1 MDVDSCPIE
10 DGLPVLQLRK
20 WGPSEFPYNPS
31 GFREGFISPVR
42 NLLLLLSYDSEA
54 LLYPLVKGRCI
65 TNKNSE
71 ITSDEMVADPHESS
85 KPSISCSRES
95 ISGSSDSVALDGKSG
110 YTSGVSFRES
120 TGAFISEVDSVAW
133 GLCGDTCD
141 PHKEASFQELL
152 FVSGKQGVFV
162 HVFSKFDE
170 SCEVIK
176 PEQTSDVGQ
185 GKWVEWGPAAT
196 LSPTFEVQEVLES
209 HHKATGERSNTY
221 AEATAEDEQSAS
233 PKKWM
238 HTFLTKAERV
248 TSGSYIYT
256 RLPERSLFPNNG
268 VVSFR
273 IFDQDSQ
280 FLDLQ
285 GSTASCDKTNPSMPV
300 MGRMVNKPD
309 MDLNSSITTLVDDSA
324 SSSGSGA
331 MSGSYKCVKVFS
343 NNSHRLVGFA
353 LVSISSTPVNTSYLN
368 DGNYV
373 KVLVSVARTVSW
385 GIQWLYSAKLNE
397 KLDAGPFEWIDFTFS
412 DRFLICLST
421 SGTIS
426 LYGAMTGEYIASLN
440 VLRMNE
446 PGYSSSTRHQ
456 IGSLAIKGKFK
467 RLFVFPHSLLLG
479 VMAESG
485 IIYVI
490 PTDNLALEDKFS
502 FEDVL
507 PYQYYSDLGLLTGWQ
522 VGGAEIGYQRVLSN
536 SSQARGISRLAGH
549 CRNSCF
555 NGSLPSKEN
564 LKTEHSH
571 IKDSRS
577 GNGSYLATFSTA
589 TQILSEKKSMFSDF
603 SSCLIRKAFI
613 PPSGCSG
620 DDVICCSHFGVT
632 RLIKRYSYEKKLYQV
647 THANLQLDF
656 VVNDDIN
663 YSMPAGETSSKD
675 AVGCNFSGL
684 LYLVT
689 NKGLSVV
696 LPSISVPQNFYPVE
710 AIGYCLLNCSSSIKY
725 GAGDLMGVGG
735 TKKPMS
741 PWKVEVLDR
750 VLLYEGPEVAEK
762 LCLENGWELGISR
775 IRHLQLALD
784 YLEFDAIENSLEMLM
799 RVDMAVEGILRLLFA
814 AVYLMFN
821 KVSNDNEVSAASRL
835 LALATSYATRV
846 IRKYGLLHHKK
857 VVEKPLE
864 VSGNDGTYPLLE
876 LTEKEHD
883 EEGTSRSLTET
894 ARFLVVIRSLQQQL
908 NEKFRRPGQLLTVNA
923 GLPNTVSNGLSED
936 EFKFPAVSEDA
947 LLLSISDQR
956 GTAHLASGTEL
967 NNAENL
973 ALMPVDTVGAETPD
987 VQNFDKAV
995 LVSEGSAF
1003 GKRTSRVENPK
1014 DMIARW
1020 ELDNMDLKTVVKDA
1034 LLSGRLPLAVL
1045 RLHLHHQN
1053 NLLPGTETHDTFN
1066 DVRIAGR
1073 AIAYDLFVKG
1083 EIGLGI
1089 TTLQKL
1095 GEDVET
1101 TLKQLVFGT
1110 VRRSLRVL
1118 VAEEMKRYTYLG
1130 PHELKI
1136 LEMLSLIERVYP
1148 CNSFFSTLAT
1158 RRKELKRAS
1167 NENPPGEISLHL
1179 LHPLFK
1185 DLIISCG
1192 EIDGVV
1198 LGSWTTIDEHSVAAE
1213 LDDDTSHAAYWATAA
1228 AWSDVWDQRVVDRIL
1243 LDQPLLMGVNVLWES
1258 QLEYHAC
1265 HNDWLEVS
1273 KLLEVVPP
1281 YALSPGSLSISLDD
1295 IHPASSIEYGQ
1306 ELPGYSYS
1314 GFLEDLDTVCMNVP
1328 NIRLFRFSTN
1338 RTCSAWLRRQMEHQL
1353 AKKFIFLVDYWNS
1366 VSDIVHLLAQSGFM
1380 IDLHDNSFLDGTNDS
1395 SSDTLLVIGDA
1406 SIDPNA
1412 VQSLHKVVVR
1422 FCAQYN
1428 LLNLLDIYLDVH
1440 KLAIDHDSLS
1450 FLLDAAGDNEWA
1462 KCLLL
1467 VRVKGKEY
1475 DVSFSNARAVAA
1487 RNLVPGNKLTVLET
1501 DDIIQA
1507 VDDIAEGAG
1516 EMAALATLMF
1526 APAPL
1531 QECLSSGSVNRHCSS
1546 AQCTLENLRP
1556 ALHRFPTLWNTLVA
1570 ACFGQDP
1577 VCCNLSLKTKMSGYS
1592 ELLDYLNWREGVF
1605 FSSIRDTSILQMI
1618 PFWFPKAVRRLIQL
1632 YVQGPIGWQSL
1643 ADSETEELSLLR
1655 DIYYVVNSSGH
1666 AQISATSWEA
1676 AIQRHIEEELY
1687 ASSIEGAEV
1696 GLEHHLHRGR
1706 ALAALNHLVSARV
1719 HNLKS
1724 DNNKHRGQSE
1734 SPSTG
1739 QTNVQSDVQ
1748 TLLAPITESEESL
1761 LSSVI
1766 PLAIEHFDDSV
1777 LVASCAFLLELCGF
1791 SASTLRIDIAALRR
1805 ISSFYK
1811 SAENSQYRQLS
1822 PRGTAFL
1829 QPPVEVDV
1837 TESLARTLADDYLHK
1852 CSSSIMRKGDR
1863 NNSVSNQPS
1872 RALLVVLQNLEKAS
1886 LPFPSNGMTCGSWL
1900 SSGNGDG
1907 ADLRS
1912 QQKATSQHWQLVT
1925 AFCQMHNIPLSTK
1938 YLAVLARDNDW
1949 VGFLS
1954 EVQVGKYP
1962 FETVIQVASKEF
1974 SDPRL
1979 KTHISTVLRNMQ
1991 SRKKAG
1997 PLNIDTGERD
2007 INFLLNEN
2015 LCMPVELFG
2024 IIAECERRE
2033 KPGEALLLKAKN
2045 LCWSILAMIASC
2057 FPDVSPMSCLTVWLE
2072 ITAARE
2078 TSAIKVN
2085 DIASQI
2091 ARNVGAAVEVTNS
2104 LPASARAITFRYNR
2118 KNSKR
2123 RRLQEPVPV
2132 DTLTSADSLSSKSS
2146 TVSNTQGFLHEEERE
2161 KIGDED
2167 SKFLTDSNRMANAL
2181 SRMVAVLC
2189 EQHLFLPLLQAFEIF
2204 LPSCSLLPFI
2214 RALQAF
2220 SQMRLSEA
2228 SAHLGLFSTRIKEE
2242 SPLTLPNWEREG
2254 KIGNSWTRS
2263 IAVKAADAM
2272 LLTCPSPYEK
2282 RCLLRLLAATDFGD
2296 GGSIASRYGQLSW
2309 KIDRAEPSLRS
2320 DECPLLGNETF
2331 DDASLLTALEKNGYW
2346 EQARSWAKKL
2356 EASGESCWKS
2366 AASHVTEMQAEAM
2379 VAEWREFL
2387 WDIPEERVALWSH
2400 CQTLFIRYSFPA
2412 LQAGQFFLKHAE
2424 AAEKDISTRELHDIL
2439 LLALQW
2445 LSGMTTL
2452 SNPVYPPHLLREIET
2467 RVWLL
2472 AVESEALVKN
2482 EGEDSSTYPTRES
2495 GAGKGSDLMDRTAS
2509 IIAKMD
2515 NHINGLR
2522 LKSSE
2527 KNDRENGQTH
2537 VRMTQTVDSSFSS
2550 TAGGGLKTKRRAK
2563 GSGSSR
2569 KSFFD
2574 AGDKKLESESIPL
2587 NPRDETQFLD
2597 ENLKIDASLSRWEER
2612 VGPAELERAVLSL
2625 LEFGQITAARQ
2636 LQNKLAPDNM
2646 PSEFFLVDAALKLA
2660 ALSTPSNKVSM
2671 SMLDNDVLSVILSYN
2686 LLAEQRVIDPLQVLE
2701 SLASLLKEGS
2711 GRGLC
2716 RRIISVVKAA
2726 NVLGLT
2732 FSEAFEKQPI
2742 ELLQLLSLKAQESFE
2757 EAHLLVQTHSM
2768 PAASIAQILAESF
2781 LKGLLAAH
2789 RGGYMESQK
2798 EEGPA
2803 PLLWRIS
2810 DFLKWA
2816 ELCPSDSEIGHALM
2830 RLVITGQEIP
2840 HACEVELLILSHHFY
2855 KLSACLDGVD
2865 VLVAL
2870 AATRVEAYVSE
2881 GDFSC
2886 LARLIT
2892 GVGNFHALNFI
2903 LGILIENGQLDLLL
2917 QKYSAAADANSGTA
2931 EAVRG
2936 FRMAVLTSLKQF
2948 NPSDLDAF
2956 AMVYSHFDMKH
2967 ETAALL
2973 ESRAKLSSQQWFHR
2987 YDRDQNEELLESM
3000 RYFIEAAE
3008 VHSSIDAGNKTRKA
3022 CAQASLVSLQIRMPD
3037 TKWLDLSETNAR
3049 RILVEQSRFQEA
3061 LIVAEAYGLNQP
3073 SEWALV
3079 LWEQMLNPEL
3089 TEQFVAEFVAVLPLQ
3104 PSMLAE
3110 LARFYRSEMQARGDQ
3125 SQFSVWLTGGGLPA
3139 DWAKYIGRSYR
3150 CLLKR
3155 TRDIRFKHHLATSA
3169 TGFDDVVEAC
3179 NRELDKVPENAGPLI
3194 LRKGHGGAYL
3204 PLM

>member
-1 MDVDSCPIE
+1 MDLDSRHIE

-20 WGPSEFPYNPS
+20 WGPSEFPYTPS
-31 GFREGFISPVR
+31 SFREGFISPTR
-42 NLLLLLSYDSEA
+42 KSLLLLSYDSEA
-54 LLYPLVKGRCI
+54 LWFPLVKGRCI
-65 TNKNSE
+65 GDNDSE
-71 ITSDEMVADPHESS
+71 RFSDEIVADPLESS
-85 KPSISCSRES
+85 KPGISGPRES
-95 ISGSSDSVALDGKSG
+95 ISGSPGTADLDGKTG
-110 YTSGVSFRES
+110 YTSGSGVSIEES
-120 TGAFISEVDSVAW
+120 TGAFISDVDSVAW
-133 GLCGDTCD
+133 GLCGDTFD
-141 PHKEASFQELL
+141 QHEGASFEELL
-152 FVSGKQGVFV
+152 FVSGRQGVVV
-162 HVFSKFDE
+162 HAFSKFGKF
-170 SCEVIK
+170 SGVIK
-176 PEQTSDVGQ
+176 PEQARDVGQ
-185 GKWVEWGPAAT
+185 GKWMEWGPSRT
-196 LSPTFEVQEVLES
+196 LSPDIEVHEEVES
-209 HHKATGERSNTY
+209 HDKTTRKRTSN
-221 AEATAEDEQSAS
+221 AEAPDRDGRLAS
-233 PKKWM
+233 PKIWM
-238 HTFLTKAERV
+238 QTFLTEVESV
-248 TSGSYIYT
+248 TSGGYVYSRYPKMPL
-256 RLPERSLFPNNG
+256 LPNDV

-273 IFDQDSQ
+273 IYDQESPFSDPVSLGDTSPGNQ
-280 FLDLQ
+280 
-285 GSTASCDKTNPSMPV
+285 TNPSMPI
-300 MGRMVNKPD
+300 MGCTTNRSDTDP
-309 MDLNSSITTLVDDSA
+309 SSPATSLAGDSV
-324 SSSGSGA
+324 SSLKSGVTNGP
-331 MSGSYKCVKVFS
+331 YKCTKVFS
-343 NNSHRLVGFA
+343 NNLHQLVGFA
-353 LVSISSTPVNTSYLN
+353 LSNTSSTAVDTGNLN
-368 DGNYV
+368 DGNYT
-373 KVLVSVARTVSW
+373 KNLVSVARTVNW
-385 GIQWLYSAKLNE
+385 GIQWLYSAKLDE
-397 KLDAGPFEWIDFTFS
+397 KLDTGPFEWIDFRFS

-426 LYGAMTGEYIASLN
+426 LYGAMTGEYIASVDVFRKN
-440 VLRMNE
+440 G
-446 PGYSSSTRHQ
+446 PGYSSSSWHC
-456 IGSLAIKGKFK
+456 IGSLTIRRKFK

-479 VMAESG
+479 VMDESG
-485 IIYVI
+485 VIYVV
-490 PTDNLALEDKFS
+490 PTDNHVLEEQFS
-502 FEDVL
+502 LEDVL
-507 PYQYYSDLGLLTGWQ
+507 PYQYYSDLGLLMGWE

-536 SSQARGISRLAGH
+536 TSKAHGISRLAGYGRYSH
-549 CRNSCF
+549 F
-555 NGSLPSKEN
+555 IGKEN
-564 LKTEHSH
+564 LINENSH
-571 IKDSRS
+571 IKESK
-577 GNGSYLATFSTA
+577 GNNGSYLMTFSNA
-589 TQILSEKKSMFSDF
+589 THMLNENKLLLSDF
-603 SSCLIRKAFI
+603 PSCLIRKAFI
-613 PPSGCSG
+613 PPFGCSE
-620 DDVICCSHFGVT
+620 DDAICCSQFGVT
-632 RLIKRYSYEKKLYQV
+632 RLIKRYSYEKRRCQV
-647 THANLQLDF
+647 VHTNLQLDF

-663 YSMPAGETSSKD
+663 YVMPTGETSSD
-675 AVGCNFSGL
+675 EAVGCNFNGC
-684 LYLVT
+684 LYLLT
-689 NKGLSVV
+689 RRGLSVV
-696 LPSISVPQNFYPVE
+696 LPSISTTPNFFPVE
-710 AIGYCLLNCSSSIKY
+710 AIGYHIPNCSSSIMY
-725 GAGDLMGVGG
+725 GAGDLMGTVR
-735 TKKPMS
+735 TKTPFS

-750 VLLYEGPEVAEK
+750 VLLYEGLEVAEK
-762 LCLENGWELGISR
+762 LCLENGWVLGISR
-775 IRHLQLALD
+775 IRHLQLALA
-784 YLEFDAIENSLEMLM
+784 YLEFDEIENSLEVLM
-799 RVDMAVEGILRLLFA
+799 RVDMAVEGILRLLLA
-814 AVYLMFN
+814 AFYLMFN
-821 KVSNDNEVSAASRL
+821 KVSNDSEVSAASRL
-835 LALATSYATRV
+835 LALATNYAIRV

-857 VVEKPLE
+857 VSEKPLE
-864 VSGNDGTYPLLE
+864 VRSNEGPYTLLE
-876 LTEKEHD
+876 LTEKKHD
-883 EEGTSRSLTET
+883 EEGTSRTLAEA
-894 ARFLVVIRSLQQQL
+894 ARYLVVIRSLQQQL
-908 NEKFRRPGQLLTVNA
+908 NEKFRRPGQVLTVNA
-923 GLPNTVSNGLSED
+923 GLVNTVGTGRLED
-936 EFKFPAVSEDA
+936 EYKNPAVLEDTSS
-947 LLLSISDQR
+947 LIRSDQR
-956 GTAHLASGTEL
+956 GTGTEL
-967 NNAENL
+967 SNEENL
-973 ALMPVDTVGAETPD
+973 ALMPVDTVGAD
-987 VQNFDKAV
+987 FQDFQNFNKAI
-995 LVSEGSAF
+995 LVSEGSTY
-1003 GKRTSRVENPK
+1003 GKRTSRIENPK

-1020 ELDNMDLKTVVKDA
+1020 ELDNMDIKTVVSDA

-1045 RLHLHHQN
+1045 SLHLHHVN
-1053 NLLPGTETHDTFN
+1053 NLLPDTETRDTFN

-1083 EIGLGI
+1083 EIGLGT

-1118 VAEEMKRYTYLG
+1118 VAEEMKRYAYLG
-1130 PHELKI
+1130 PQELKI
-1136 LEMLSLIERVYP
+1136 LEMLSLVERVYP
-1148 CNSFFSTLAT
+1148 CSSFFSTLAT
-1158 RRKELKRAS
+1158 RRKGLKRTS
-1167 NENPPGEISLHL
+1167 NEEPLGEISLHL
-1179 LHPLFK
+1179 LHPLF
-1185 DLIISCG
+1185 DNPVISCG

-1198 LGSWTTIDEHSVAAE
+1198 LGSWTTIDKHSIAAE
-1213 LDDDTSHAAYWATAA
+1213 VDDDTSHAAYWAAAA
-1228 AWSDVWDQRVVDRIL
+1228 AWSDAWDQRVVDRIL

-1258 QLEYHAC
+1258 QVEYHVC

-1295 IHPASSIEYGQ
+1295 IRPASSIEYGQ
-1306 ELPGYSYS
+1306 EPPEFNKYSS
-1314 GFLEDLDTVCMNVP
+1314 FLEDLDTVCMNVQ
-1328 NIRLFRFSTN
+1328 NIRLFRFPTN
-1338 RTCSAWLRRQMEHQL
+1338 RSSSVWLRRLMEQQL
-1353 AKKFIFLVDYWNS
+1353 AHKLIFLVDYWDR
-1366 VSDIVHLLAQSGFM
+1366 VSDIVPLLARSGFM
-1380 IDLHDNSFLDGTNDS
+1380 SDLHDTSFLDGANDGS
-1395 SSDTLLVIGDA
+1395 SELLVIGDA
-1406 SIDPNA
+1406 SIDPDA
-1412 VQSLHKVVVR
+1412 MQSLHKVVVH
-1422 FCAQYN
+1422 FCSQYN
-1428 LLNLLDIYLDVH
+1428 LLYLLDIYLDTH
-1440 KLAIDHDSLS
+1440 KLAIDHSSLS
-1450 FLLDAAGDNEWA
+1450 FLLDAAGDNEWV

-1467 VRVKGKEY
+1467 MRVKGKEY
-1475 DVSFSNARAVAA
+1475 DASFSNARAVAA
-1487 RNLVPGNKLTVLET
+1487 LNSVPGNKLTVEM

-1531 QECLSSGSVNRHCSS
+1531 QECLSSGSVKRHCSS

-1556 ALHRFPTLWNTLVA
+1556 VLHRFPTLWNTLVA

-1577 VCCNLSLKTKMSGYS
+1577 TCRNLKTKMSGYS

-1605 FSSIRDTSILQMI
+1605 FSSLRDTSILQMI
-1618 PFWFPKAVRRLIQL
+1618 PCWFPKAVRRLIQL
-1632 YVQGPIGWQSL
+1632 YVQGPVGWQSL

-1676 AIQRHIEEELY
+1676 VIQRHIEEELY
-1687 ASSIEGAEV
+1687 SSSLEGADV

-1706 ALAALNHLVSARV
+1706 ALAALNHLLSARV
-1719 HNLKS
+1719 HKLKS
-1724 DNNKHRGQSE
+1724 DNKDRDQPE
-1734 SPSTG
+1734 SLSTG
-1739 QTNVQSDVQ
+1739 QTNIQSDVLI
-1748 TLLAPITESEESL
+1748 LLSPITESEESL

-1766 PLAIEHFDDSV
+1766 PLAIQHFDDSA
-1777 LVASCAFLLELCGF
+1777 LVASCAFLLELCGL
-1791 SASTLRIDIAALRR
+1791 SASTLRMDIAALKR

-1811 SAENSQYRQLS
+1811 SAENNQHMQLS
-1822 PRGTAFL
+1822 PRSPAFL

-1837 TESLARTLADDYLHK
+1837 TESIARALADDYLHK
-1852 CSSSIMRKGDR
+1852 YSSSIMQKGDR
-1863 NNSVSNQPS
+1863 NNSVLNQPS
-1872 RALLVVLQNLEKAS
+1872 RALLLVLQHLEKAS
-1886 LPFPSNGMTCGSWL
+1886 LPLPSNSMTCGSWL

-1907 ADLRS
+1907 AELRS

-1954 EVQVGKYP
+1954 EVQIGKYT
-1962 FETVIQVASKEF
+1962 FETVMQLASKEF
-1974 SDPRL
+1974 SDPCL
-1979 KTHISTVLRNMQ
+1979 KSHITTVLRSMQ
-1991 SRKKAG
+1991 SRKKTA
-1997 PLNIDTGERD
+1997 PMNMDTGEKD
-2007 INFLLNEN
+2007 KNYLSNEN

-2024 IIAECERRE
+2024 IIAGCERNER
-2033 KPGEALLLKAKN
+2033 PGEALLLKAKN
-2045 LCWSILAMIASC
+2045 LSWSILAMVASC
-2057 FPDVSPMSCLTVWLE
+2057 FPDVSPLSCLTVWLE

-2091 ARNVGAAVEVTNS
+2091 SKNVGAAVEATNALS
-2104 LPASARAITFRYNR
+2104 PGARTITFRYNR
-2118 KNSKR
+2118 KNAKR
-2123 RRLQEPVPV
+2123 RRLQEPVPL
-2132 DTLTSADSLSSKSS
+2132 DSLTSTDSISSKSS
-2146 TVSNTQGFLHEEERE
+2146 TFSNTHGFLHEEGSD

-2167 SKFLTDSNRMANAL
+2167 AKFWTDSNSMANTL

-2189 EQHLFLPLLQAFEIF
+2189 EQHLFLPLLKAFEIF

-2220 SQMRLSEA
+2220 SHMLLSEA
-2228 SAHLGLFSTRIKEE
+2228 SAHLGLFSTIIKEE
-2242 SPLTLPNWEREG
+2242 SPLALPNWEREG
-2254 KIGNSWTRS
+2254 KVGNSWTTS
-2263 IAVKAADAM
+2263 TAVKAADAI

-2296 GGSIASRYGQLSW
+2296 GGSIAARYGQLSW
-2309 KIDRAEPSLRS
+2309 KIDMAEPSMRG

-2331 DDASLLTALEKNGYW
+2331 DDASLLSALEKNGYW
-2346 EQARSWAKKL
+2346 EQARCWANKL
-2356 EASGESCWKS
+2356 EASGESRWKS
-2366 AASHVTEMQAEAM
+2366 AANHVTEMQAEAM
-2379 VAEWREFL
+2379 VAEWKEFL

-2424 AAEKDISTRELHDIL
+2424 AVEKDISAKELHEIL

-2482 EGEDSSTYPTRES
+2482 EGDDSLISPAREP
-2495 GAGKGSDLMDRTAS
+2495 GAGKSSDLMDRTAS
-2509 IIAKMD
+2509 IVAKMD
-2515 NHINGLR
+2515 NHMNGLR

-2527 KNDRENGQTH
+2527 RNDRENGQPH
-2537 VRMTQTVDSSFSS
+2537 VRMTQTGD
-2550 TAGGGLKTKRRAK
+2550 GGLKTKRRAK
-2563 GSGSSR
+2563 GFASSR
-2569 KSFFD
+2569 KPLFD
-2574 AGDKKLESESIPL
+2574 SGDKKHDSESIPL
-2587 NPRDETQFLD
+2587 NPRDETHLVD
-2597 ENLKIDASLSRWEER
+2597 ESSKIDASLSRWEER
-2612 VGPAELERAVLSL
+2612 VGPAELNRAVLSL
-2625 LEFGQITAARQ
+2625 LDFGHITAARQ
-2636 LQNKLAPDNM
+2636 LQNKLSPDNM
-2646 PSEFFLVDAALKLA
+2646 PSEFFIVDAALKLA
-2660 ALSTPSNKVSM
+2660 AHSTSSMKVSM
-2671 SMLDNDVLSVILSYN
+2671 PMLDDDVFAVMKSCN
-2686 LLAEQRVIDPLQVLE
+2686 LLTEQQVIDPLQTLE
-2701 SLASLLKEGS
+2701 SFPSLLKEGS
-2711 GRGLC
+2711 GRGIC

-2732 FSEAFEKQPI
+2732 FSEAFDKQPI

-2789 RGGYMESQK
+2789 RGGYMDFQK
-2798 EEGPA
+2798 DEGPA

-2870 AATRVEAYVSE
+2870 AATRVEAYVWE

-2917 QKYSAAADANSGTA
+2917 QKFSAAADVNSGTA

-2956 AMVYSHFDMKH
+2956 AMVYNHFDMKH

-2973 ESRAKLSSQQWFHR
+2973 ELRAKQLSQQWFLR
-2987 YDRDQNEELLESM
+2987 YDKDQNEELLESM
-3000 RYFIEAAE
+3000 HYFIEAAE
-3008 VHSSIDAGNKTRKA
+3008 VHSSIDAGNKTRKS

-3037 TKWLDLSETNAR
+3037 TKWLNLSETNAR

-3104 PSMLAE
+3104 PSMLVE

-3139 DWAKYIGRSYR
+3139 DWAKYLGRSFR
-3150 CLLKR
+3150 CLLRR
-3155 TRDIRFKHHLATSA
+3155 TRDIRLKQHLAASA
-3169 TGFDDVVEAC
+3169 TGFDDIIETT